1 MEAPGALADRWGGK
15 QYWQQTDEGRTK
27 EREVKKRLRKQAKKH
42 SKKREKQAKKDSY
55 NQWIKMTI
63 AQAELNEIYENEA
76 TIRGGHPH
84 SNELRGT
91 ADAYMTGGG
100 GLELPNLRD
109 LQPTDTLAER
119 DEFGTIYKKE
129 PVLPRLPGASK
140 KGSSG
145 STVGGRSKP
154 RTKRRG
160 GGKSS
165 TRPPA
170 AADDNQFGSEEAR
183 AQEEWRENVRL
194 RRMLG
199 NANLSREQ

>member
-1 MEAPGALADRWGGK
+1 
-15 QYWQQTDEGRTK
+15 
-27 EREVKKRLRKQAKKH
+27 
-42 SKKREKQAKKDSY
+42 
-55 NQWIKMTI
+55 
-63 AQAELNEIYENEA
+63 
-76 TIRGGHPH
+76 
-84 SNELRGT
+84 
-91 ADAYMTGGG
+91 MTGGG

-199 NANLSREQ
+199 NANLSREQVQKERERGRARTRERFPSNRSSPRQTLALNRLLTQIDSASM

>member
-1 MEAPGALADRWGGK
+1 
-15 QYWQQTDEGRTK
+15 
-27 EREVKKRLRKQAKKH
+27 
-42 SKKREKQAKKDSY
+42 
-55 NQWIKMTI
+55 
-63 AQAELNEIYENEA
+63 
-76 TIRGGHPH
+76 
-84 SNELRGT
+84 
-91 ADAYMTGGG
+91 MTGGG

-199 NANLSREQ
+199 NANLSKEQVQKERERGRARTQERDSPQIDHRLGKLSL